1 MPTFIAPNIAWVG
14 CADWHVRD
22 FHSYD
27 THRGTTYNS
36 YLVLD
41 ERPTVIDAVK
51 APFGGEMLRRIA
63 AHIDPRTLA
72 YVVCNHAE
80 PDHAGALAELMAAA
94 EQATLL
100 CNAKCL
106 GALQRYFDT
115 GRWRIKVVS
124 SGEEISLG
132 KHTLRFIDTPMVHWP
147 ESMFTYVPEEQI
159 LFSMDAFGQHYAS
172 SALFDDASDL
182 GVVLTEAKAY
192 YANIV
197 MPYGKAVA
205 AALDAAASLP
215 LRMIAPSHGVIWRS
229 HVARILDAYRGWSIH
244 QAAPKVLIVFD
255 TMWDSTSMMADALY
269 AGANVEGVEVQLI
282 HARRTSLTRLATEVL
297 DAAALALG
305 SATLNREMMPS
316 MAAALSYIRGLRP
329 QKKAGLAFGSYG
341 WGRGSVEAIQ
351 QWLEEVCWDVLRP
364 PLRSQYRPD
373 RALLDECE
381 QAGAQLAER
390 ALSVGRR
397 AASSMA

>member
-1 MPTFIAPNIAWVG
+1 MPTFIASNIVWVG

-36 YLVLD
+36 YLIID

-51 APFGGEMLRRIA
+51 APFGREMLERIA

-80 PDHAGALAELMAAA
+80 PDHAGALPELMAAA

-106 GALQRYFDT
+106 STLQRYFDT
-115 GRWRIKVVS
+115 SRWRVKVVS
-124 SGEEISLG
+124 SGEEIGLG

-172 SALFDDASDL
+172 STLFDDENDL
-182 GVVLTEAKAY
+182 SVVFTEAKAY
-192 YANIV
+192 YANII
-197 MPYGKAVA
+197 MPYGKSVTT
-205 AALDAAASLP
+205 ALDAAAALP
-215 LRMIAPSHGVIWRS
+215 LRVVAPSHGVIWRS
-229 HVARILDAYRGWSIH
+229 HFARILDAYRGWSKH

-364 PLRSQYRPD
+364 PLRSQYKPD
-373 RALLDECE
+373 RALLDECVR
-381 QAGAQLAER
+381 AGAQLAER
-390 ALSVGRR
+390 ALSVRR
-397 AASSMA
+397 